1 MGASLVI
8 TALRVTHVHLFS
20 LLDKLNRKNILSQ
33 DKGMSIIILNITNY
47 DTFAMITKEY
57 IYALLKCITFMVEG

>member
-8 TALRVTHVHLFS
+8 TALRVTHVFS
-20 LLDKLNRKNILSQ
+20 LLNKLNRKNILSQ
-33 DKGMSIIILNITNY
+33 DKGKSILILNITNY

-57 IYALLKCITFMVEG
+57 IYALLKCIMHVHG